1 MAEQPKSVMLC
12 DCEHTMT
19 LAALAKGLD
28 GQPVVNT
35 QLCRAQLDNFRDRL
49 AKGAPFIVAC
59 TQEAPLFDEIRAES
73 GIDIDITYTNI
84 RERAGW
90 SAQGSDVAPKIAALL
105 AEAALDIPSAPVV
118 AYKSEGVCLV
128 YGRDETAIDAAR
140 QLADHLS
147 VTVLLSKPADIVPPR
162 IIDVPIFRGTVSAA
176 KGYLGAFEI
185 IVDDYAPAAVSS
197 RGALTFEAA
206 RNGAVSTCDLI
217 LDLSGNAPLF
227 PAAQMRDG
235 YFNPDSGNPAAVQR
249 ALFDLSGLTG
259 EFEKP
264 RYIDFDAS
272 LCAHSRSNLT
282 GCTRCLD
289 ICPASAITPD
299 GDSVAID
306 PYICG
311 GCGGCNSVCPTGAAS
326 YAMPAAAALFE
337 RAKTLLTAYRG
348 AGGVRP
354 VLLLHDTDHGE
365 ETISMMARFGRG
377 LPANVIPFALNEVTQ
392 TGFDFLTGALA
403 YGAAQIV
410 ILTPPKARD
419 HLSGLAGQVGMA
431 EALMS
436 GLGYGSGRVLVLT
449 ETDPDV
455 IETQLYD
462 LPPLE
467 PAQPSGFIPMGD
479 KRGLIRL
486 AIDHLHKVA
495 PAPVDRIALPPQ
507 SAFGAVNI
515 DVAGCTLCLAC
526 VGACPTGA
534 MQDNPDSPQL
544 RFQEGACIQCGLC
557 RVTCPENVITLEPRL
572 DFTEASRM
580 ALVMKEE
587 EPYECV
593 RCGQPFGTRGTI
605 EKIVEQ
611 LANKHSMFQNEETIE
626 RIKMCADC
634 RVTSQFES
642 NDNPFAGKD
651 RPIPR
656 TTDDYLRERAEIE
669 EARARF
675 KAGKP
680 IIDDS
685 GES

>member
-1 MAEQPKSVMLC
+1 
-12 DCEHTMT
+12 
-19 LAALAKGLD
+19 
-28 GQPVVNT
+28 
-35 QLCRAQLDNFRDRL
+35 
-49 AKGAPFIVAC
+49 
-59 TQEAPLFDEIRAES
+59 
-73 GIDIDITYTNI
+73 
-84 RERAGW
+84 
-90 SAQGSDVAPKIAALL
+90 
-105 AEAALDIPSAPVV
+105 
-118 AYKSEGVCLV
+118 
-128 YGRDETAIDAAR
+128 
-140 QLADHLS
+140 
-147 VTVLLSKPADIVPPR
+147 
-162 IIDVPIFRGTVSAA
+162 
-176 KGYLGAFEI
+176 
-185 IVDDYAPAAVSS
+185 
-197 RGALTFEAA
+197 
-206 RNGAVSTCDLI
+206 
-217 LDLSGNAPLF
+217 
-227 PAAQMRDG
+227 
-235 YFNPDSGNPAAVQR
+235 
-249 ALFDLSGLTG
+249 
-259 EFEKP
+259 
-264 RYIDFDAS
+264 
-272 LCAHSRSNLT
+272 
-282 GCTRCLD
+282 
-289 ICPASAITPD
+289 
-299 GDSVAID
+299 
-306 PYICG
+306 
-311 GCGGCNSVCPTGAAS
+311 
-326 YAMPAAAALFE
+326 
-337 RAKTLLTAYRG
+337 
-348 AGGVRP
+348 
-354 VLLLHDTDHGE
+354 
-365 ETISMMARFGRG
+365 
-377 LPANVIPFALNEVTQ
+377 
-392 TGFDFLTGALA
+392 
-403 YGAAQIV
+403 
-410 ILTPPKARD
+410 
-419 HLSGLAGQVGMA
+419 
-431 EALMS
+431 
-436 GLGYGSGRVLVLT
+436 
-449 ETDPDV
+449 
-455 IETQLYD
+455 
-462 LPPLE
+462 
-467 PAQPSGFIPMGD
+467 
-479 KRGLIRL
+479 L